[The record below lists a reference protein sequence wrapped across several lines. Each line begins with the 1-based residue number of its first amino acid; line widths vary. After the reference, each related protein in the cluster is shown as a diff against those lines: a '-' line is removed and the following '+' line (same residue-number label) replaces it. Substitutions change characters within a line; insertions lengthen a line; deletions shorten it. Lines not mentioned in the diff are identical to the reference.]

1 MPPKLRRKR
10 ASPTDLYKSCQAG
23 GDCIPDV
30 KNKIENNTW
39 ADRLLRWFGNIIYLG
54 GLGIGTGKGSGG
66 TYGYRP
72 LQPGASGRVPSNIP
86 VRPTVPVETL
96 PDLPTGFVTPDAPS
110 VIPMV
115 ELPVDTGVI
124 IDNVST
130 IGPTDP
136 VLDVSVIYESYNPTF
151 DPTINAAHPTTLT
164 TPAGASEVVIGRSVP
179 SSTSI
184 ILDTSFGPDSVIN
197 APSHAEAYNIFV
209 DPLGSG
215 TGIGSLEEI
224 ELQSLVSPFEID
236 VQTTSTPNLTS
247 RILSQGRQLYNRFT
261 QQIPVRN
268 PEFLSRPSRL
278 VTFGF
283 ENPAFSNEELTLR
296 FMDDVQEVAAA
307 PDPDFADVRVLYRQ
321 QLNEIPGRTVRASR
335 LGTKGFMTTR
345 SGVLVGQ
352 NAHFYYDISS
362 IENADAL
369 ELMPLG
375 VSNSSSVHV
384 DSLAE
389 SALVDYP
396 LSEPLYPDEELFD
409 ELVETFNNSHLVLSN
424 TDDSGTPVFV
434 SLSAPWAPKIFI
446 AGTSDGYFVHVPVI
460 PNVNMDLSS
469 LVPSATLHDVFS
481 DDYYLHPSLRRRRR
495 KRKYPF
501 VF

>member
-1 MPPKLRRKR
+1 MPPKIRRKR

-72 LQPGASGRVPSNIP
+72 LQPGAGGRVPSNIP

-96 PDLPTGFVTPDAPS
+96 PELPTGFITPDAPS

-124 IDNVST
+124 VDNISN

-151 DPTINAAHPTTLT
+151 DPTINAAHPTTLS
-164 TPAGASEVVIGRSVP
+164 TPTGSSEVVIGRSVP

-184 ILDTSFGPDSVIN
+184 ILDTSLGADSAIN
-197 APSHAEAYNIFV
+197 APTHAEAFNIFV

-215 TGIGSLEEI
+215 TGIGALEEI
-224 ELQSLVSPFEID
+224 ELQPLSSSFEID
-236 VQTTSTPNLTS
+236 VQTTSTPTVTS
-247 RILSQGRQLYNRFT
+247 RLLSQGRQLYNRFM

-268 PEFLSRPSRL
+268 PEFLNRPSRL

-307 PDPDFADVRVLYRQ
+307 PDSDFTDVRVLYRQ
-321 QLNEIPGRTVRASR
+321 QLSETPGRTIRVSR
-335 LGTKGFMTTR
+335 VGTKGFITTR

-375 VSNSSSVHV
+375 VSNSSSALV

-389 SALVDYP
+389 STIVDYP
-396 LSEPLYPDEELFD
+396 LTDPLYADDELLD
-409 ELVETFNNSHLVLSN
+409 ELVETFNNSHLVLSS
-424 TDDSGTPVFV
+424 TDESGTPVFV

-446 AGTSDGYFVHVPVI
+446 ASTTDGYYVHVPVSPI
-460 PNVNMDLSS
+460 PMEDLG
-469 LVPSATLHDVFS
+469 TLEPASTAQNIFS